1 MSLPAAHPTEAER
14 QAWDHVALFA
24 ENRMANAITAIRADV
39 GLGGLGLVARAAV
52 RALAG
57 ADGSAA
63 DKQWAAM
70 RERILA
76 AVETIDESMTMLRR
90 RRSVLRGVTGN
101 PSPQPYLDR
110 MMREANNDQQ

>member
-52 RALAG
+52 RASSAR
-57 ADGSAA
+57 DGIDAERT
-63 DKQWAAM
+63 WRAM
-70 RERILA
+70 RGRILA
-76 AVETIDESMTMLRR
+76 AVETIDESMLMLRR
-90 RRSVLRGVTGN
+90 RRWVLGGRTDVEAPN
-101 PSPQPYLDR
+101 AYLDR
-110 MMREANNDQQ
+110 MMREANNDR